1 MLVRNQVDNS
11 IEPPSMVRDEGLVRD
26 QIYVDAIM
34 CDMDSGDVARKQY
47 SPKDKSGLVEGAG
60 CTDPSRAWSEGLGL
74 GLNTCFDASFVAVL
88 IFLAAIQM
96 YGPLALILLT
106 AFVMRAL
113 RQSESAQSQE

>member
-34 CDMDSGDVARKQY
+34 SDMDSGDVARKQY
-47 SPKDKSGLVEGAG
+47 SPKGLVEGAG
-60 CTDPSRAWSEGLGL
+60 CTDPSRAWSEGLGLGL